1 MALKPLEP
9 GLRAIVA
16 LASVSCFAC
25 FVFVA
30 LRGAELDGSRI
41 AIAAVLGATCLA
53 FSQASLS
60 HQFPRRH
67 EFLLDLLALAA
78 IAAAHDAATNVWQV
92 PAVWLDLLHLSTSGT
107 ICAALIY
114 FAGAVGAQARRSRHL
129 TWYQSLSLLCA
140 PLLFNLV
147 LAVGADG
154 LTRQLGYWLSLGVV
168 PLTPQTDGILTGI
181 GRTIV
186 LGGFAELLVAGLRFS
201 NTGRLP
207 RDIRLH
213 LLLWASALHA
223 VLSAKIAEI
232 PQSFATGSLASIL
245 TAPVAAAL
253 AQAGL
258 WAFIFIVSGL
268 TIEAVAGRPPV
279 FAAAKAQWRQGFL
292 NGAIYGGLF
301 AILALLWSTCLV
313 LLPLVSAMRAEMA
326 PLAVL
331 AGAAIF
337 PFLATLIASADG
349 TPPFFRRLWANYCD
363 PRSYFR
369 GLFLGLCVFIAVA
382 ADLQHED
389 GFMRF
394 AVFFGAG
401 ALAYAGIDLV
411 CDAIAIS
418 FGRRAPGS
426 RRKLESWRIYTI
438 YFGLGGIVGGALGWY
453 FDAGQLDVVATKF
466 RSYADLAYQSSGRPA
481 QEFIIYPLFS
491 KWGVLDLGTI
501 GGGVKLFYTES
512 LSGVINWS
520 LAAPLFSV
528 NFVILAAIF
537 QNNLRPLKQLLS
549 QEGVDALVVQAVRV
563 LRWGLWMAPVI
574 NTFLKMSPE
583 PSWYNQDGAVRTL
596 AAMFNYAWLPA
607 ADFREW
613 SLVVFTGL
621 LAYDWLRIL
630 IWFDHMGLRVAT
642 LVNLTFIGGDK
653 FDEAAARFAGHAERS
668 RFIPEALRRFATW
681 APLLIPFYIPR
692 GANWDK
698 AWSGAE
704 RLHNAPIPPMVSEL
718 VAVYGVAALWA
729 VASAILI
736 AHYWTRSYAA
746 KKAPMANVPRVLARR
761 RTRFT
766 LSNGLIGTEILSDG
780 RGFTQVYETARG
792 GAPID
797 LTRRPTDPLHL
808 RGTFFYLRDK
818 ISGAYWSLGFEP
830 VHKAGPNYR
839 ISEIRPGVVAICNQV
854 AAIETRTE
862 IWLDESASIEF
873 RRVSLTNRSAEPRR
887 LSLTSY
893 QELALNELPI
903 YLRDPDFNAL
913 HVETV
918 FVGSLNAI
926 FARNRLLREG
936 GQSFAARRMSREVYF
951 HAVSLPEMGAVLEGY
966 EDSRLRFRGDGDLRC
981 PRGLE
986 EGRARRP
993 DDEGLLYSFDP
1004 AASLTIGIDVA
1015 AHGSCELLFVS
1026 GHAREEETAA
1036 RLICRYFGRAEPP
1049 PGVVQQNF
1057 NKFRSLEARAGKPET
1072 YAFRFVDEGR
1082 AFALTHQTPRP
1093 WAHVLGNRR
1102 GFGTIVSNDGEIHSF
1117 AGNERQNALTPFV
1130 WESGIASLTGQAVYI
1145 VDTKAGEI
1153 FSASFAPLRRQDA
1166 RYEVVYELG
1175 AAIFRAHYAATDIEM
1190 TIFVPPDSSADVR
1203 LVKLRNR
1210 AAERRHFHIL
1220 PYFDLA
1226 LAENTLESL
1235 GRIEFAETREADI
1248 LRFRYADND
1257 FETGWGFAATSLTTD
1272 AKETVRA
1279 RFVGAS
1285 GRDLRDPCMVATGA
1299 ADVSVGDD
1307 DRRIAALA
1315 SFVEVAPQSEV
1326 EFSVVLGEA
1335 PTRAKALIL
1344 AKSLNTAAAA
1354 RAALAATRRYWA
1366 KTTPAIK
1373 IETNHPHFD
1382 HLVNHWLYYQIL
1394 VSRLWARGGPN
1405 QRSGAFGFRDQLQD
1419 VLPLVF
1425 ADAGRAR
1432 SQILLH
1438 ASQQFREGDV
1448 LKWWHGAPDGRT
1460 GLGQRSRASDPHL
1473 WLPYVAARYVAATGD
1488 QSVLHERTA
1497 YLEGM
1502 AVPIGLDSVTFVPC
1516 ASRDDG
1522 DLYEHCRLAI
1532 DYTLARMG
1540 VHGLPLIGTGDWNDG
1555 IDMVGFEG
1563 RGESVWLGFFLHEIL
1578 TGFTRLIAAREGEP
1592 AAELYRDH
1600 ASRLKTALEC
1610 AWRGDHYILAFADDG
1625 RDLDRMNAMTAAW
1638 PILSGAVAFERGLAA
1653 LEGPLEHLEKSDRIL
1668 LLDPPFSETADPY
1681 PGRIADYPPGVRENG
1696 GQYSHGA
1703 SWAVDAYVRLADLA
1717 KARGDSE
1724 AAAGFKARAFS
1735 CWKKISPLGKTG
1747 AEALA
1752 TYGLVPTQQAADIY
1766 DGDGHG
1772 GRGGWSWYTGAA
1784 ARMLSAAYE
1793 ILGLRMQGG
1802 EISVSEDLF
1811 EPKGELI
1818 VKRLHVDGKVF
1829 TAESALAALS
1839 HA

>member
-9 GLRAIVA
+9 GLRAIIA
-16 LASVSCFAC
+16 LASVSCFAGFM
-25 FVFVA
+25 FVT
-30 LRGAELDGSRI
+30 LRGAEFGGSQI
-41 AIAAVLGATCLA
+41 AIAAMLGATCLA
-53 FSQASLS
+53 LSQASLS

-67 EFLLDLLALAA
+67 EFLFDFFALAA

-92 PAVWLDLLHLSTSGT
+92 PAVWLDLLRLSTPGT

-114 FAGAVGAQARRSRHL
+114 FAGTVSIQARQSRHL
-129 TWYQSLSLLCA
+129 AWHVSLCLLSV

-147 LAVGADG
+147 LALGADG
-154 LTRQLGYWLSLGVV
+154 LMQQLGYWATLHVV
-168 PLTPQTDGILTGI
+168 LPTPQTAAILAGI
-181 GRTIV
+181 GRTLV
-186 LGGFAELLVAGLRFS
+186 LGGFVEFLVAGLGFS
-201 NTGRLP
+201 STGRLP

-213 LLLWASALHA
+213 LLLWASSLHA
-223 VLSAKIAEI
+223 VVSPKIAEI
-232 PQSFATGSLASIL
+232 PQAFATGSLASML
-245 TAPVAAAL
+245 SAPVAAAF

-258 WAFIFIVSGL
+258 WSFIFIASGL

-279 FAAAKAQWRQGFL
+279 FASAQAQWRQGFV

-301 AILALLWSTCLV
+301 AILALLWGGCLA
-313 LLPLVSAMRAEMA
+313 LLPLISVVHAEM
-326 PLAVL
+326 PLL
-331 AGAAIF
+331 AALTGAAIF

-349 TPPFFRRLWANYCD
+349 VPPFFRRLWANYCD
-363 PRSYFR
+363 PRSYLR

-389 GFMRF
+389 GSMRF
-394 AVFFGAG
+394 AFFFAAG
-401 ALAYAGIDLV
+401 ALAYAGIDLL
-411 CDAIAIS
+411 CDALAIS
-418 FGRRAPGS
+418 LRRAPGS
-426 RRKLESWRIYTI
+426 RRKLDTWRVYALGL
-438 YFGLGGIVGGALGWY
+438 GLGGMVGGALGWY
-453 FDAGQLDVVATKF
+453 FDAGQLGVVATKF
-466 RSYADLAYQSSGRPA
+466 RSYADLAYQISGRSPN
-481 QEFIIYPLFS
+481 EFVIYPLFS
-491 KWGVLDLGTI
+491 KWGVLDLGTV
-501 GGGVKLFYTES
+501 GGGIKLFFTES

-528 NFVILAAIF
+528 NFVILAALF
-537 QNNLRPLKQLLS
+537 QKDLRPLKQLLS
-549 QEGVDALVVQAVRV
+549 QQGLDGLVTQAVRV

-583 PSWYNQDGAVRTL
+583 PSWYNQDGAVRSIT
-596 AAMFNYAWLPA
+596 AVFSYAWLPA
-607 ADFREW
+607 ADFRLW

-621 LAYDWLRIL
+621 LAYDWLRVL

-642 LVNLTFIGGDK
+642 LVNLTFVGGDK
-653 FDEAAARFAGHAERS
+653 LDEAAARFAGHAGRS

-692 GANWDK
+692 GADWDK

-704 RLHNAPIPPMVSEL
+704 QLHNAPIPPPVSEL
-718 VAVYGVAALWA
+718 VIAYEVAALWTLA
-729 VASAILI
+729 IVALVAL
-736 AHYWTRSYAA
+736 HWPRSYAS
-746 KKAPMANVPRVLARR
+746 KKAFMSNVPRVLARR

-780 RGFTQVYETARG
+780 RGFTEVYETARG

-839 ISEIRPGVVAICNQV
+839 ISEIRSGIVEICNQV
-854 AAIETRTE
+854 AAIETKIE
-862 IWLDESASIEF
+862 IWLDESAAVEF
-873 RRVSLTNRSAEPRR
+873 RRVSVCNRSAEPRR

-893 QELALNELPI
+893 QELALNDLQV
-903 YLRDPDFNAL
+903 YFRDPDFNAL

-918 FVGSLNAI
+918 FVESLNTL
-926 FARNRLLREG
+926 FARNRLLRDG
-936 GQSFAARRMSREVYF
+936 GKSFTARRMSREVFF
-951 HAVSLPEMGAVLEGY
+951 HAVSLPGVGAALEGY

-981 PRGLE
+981 PQGLE

-993 DDEGLLYSFDP
+993 NDEGHLYSFDP
-1004 AASLTIGIDVA
+1004 AASLTVGIDVA
-1015 AHGSCELLFVS
+1015 AHGSCELLFIS

-1036 RLICRYFGRAEPP
+1036 RLICRCFGWAEPP
-1049 PGVVQQNF
+1049 PGVVRENF
-1057 NKFRSLEARAGKPET
+1057 NKFRALEPQPGKRDG
-1072 YAFRFVDEGR
+1072 YDFGFVDEGR
-1082 AFALTHQTPRP
+1082 AFALTHQTPSP
-1093 WAHVLGNRR
+1093 WAHVLGNPR
-1102 GFGTIVSNDGEIHSF
+1102 GFGTILSNDGEIHSF
-1117 AGNERQNALTPFV
+1117 AGNERQNAVTPFV
-1130 WESGIASLTGQAVYI
+1130 WESGTASLTGQAIYI
-1145 VDTKAGEI
+1145 VDIKAGET
-1153 FSASFAPLRRQDA
+1153 FAASFAPLRRHDA

-1175 AAIFRAHYAATDIEM
+1175 AATYRAYYAETDIEM
-1190 TIFVPPDSSADVR
+1190 TIFVPPDCSADVR
-1203 LVKLRNR
+1203 LITLRNR
-1210 AAERRHFHIL
+1210 AAEPRHFRIL
-1220 PYFDLA
+1220 PYFHLA

-1235 GRIEFAETREADI
+1235 GRIEFAETRETGI
-1248 LRFRYADND
+1248 LRFRYLDND
-1257 FETGWGFAATSLTTD
+1257 FETGWGFAATSLKVHG
-1272 AKETVRA
+1272 KETVRA
-1279 RFVGAS
+1279 RFIGAS
-1285 GRDLRDPCMVATGA
+1285 GRDLSDPCMVVTGA

-1307 DRRIAALA
+1307 DRRIAALL

-1335 PTRAKALIL
+1335 PTRAKASTL

-1354 RAALAATRRYWA
+1354 RAALAATRQYWA
-1366 KTTPAIK
+1366 ETTPAIR

-1382 HLVNHWLYYQIL
+1382 HLVNHWLHYQIL

-1425 ADAGRAR
+1425 ADARLAR

-1448 LKWWHGAPDGRT
+1448 LKWWHRAPNGRT

-1473 WLPYVAARYVAATGD
+1473 WLPHVVARYVAATGD

-1497 YLEGM
+1497 YLEGLP
-1502 AVPIGLDSVTFVPC
+1502 VPLDLDSITLVPR
-1516 ASRDDG
+1516 ASRDDA

-1555 IDMVGFEG
+1555 IDVVGFEG

-1578 TGFTRLIAAREGEP
+1578 TGFTPLIAAREAEL
-1592 AAELYRDH
+1592 AAEPYRDH
-1600 ASRLKTALEC
+1600 ARKLKTALDC
-1610 AWRGDHYILAFADDG
+1610 AWRRDHYIIAFADDG

-1653 LEGPLEHLEKSDRIL
+1653 LEGPLERLEKSDRIL
-1668 LLDPPFSETADPY
+1668 LIDPPFSETADPY

-1696 GQYSHGA
+1696 AQYSHGA

-1717 KARGDSE
+1717 TAQGDAE
-1724 AAAGFKARAFS
+1724 AAGRFKARAFT
-1735 CWKKISPLGKTG
+1735 CWRKISPLGKTG
-1747 AEALA
+1747 ADALA
-1752 TYGLVPTQQAADIY
+1752 TYGLAPIQQAADIY
-1766 DGDGHG
+1766 DGDGHA

-1793 ILGLRMQGG
+1793 ILGVRMQGG
-1802 EISVSEDLF
+1802 KISVAEDLF
-1811 EPKGELI
+1811 EPKGDLV
-1818 VKRLHVDGKVF
+1818 VKRLHVHGEVF
-1829 TAESALAALS
+1829 TAESTPAALN